1 MMLKR
6 LPFLTAGLL
15 AGLGPLTG
23 CITEP
28 DQSSQ
33 SVRGLQTQGVILNES
48 VVSVFARVQAIAD
61 SMTST
66 PLVNAGVPN
75 SFRTEIRGAA
85 TNVLVEARD
94 AYSTAVHVR
103 SDSVKV
109 REQILSALMQ

>member
-1 MMLKR
+1 MQR
-6 LPFLTAGLL
+6 LPLIAASILIGLCTLTS
-15 AGLGPLTG
+15 

-28 DQSSQ
+28 VLGSQ
-33 SVRGLQTQGVILNES
+33 SVKGLRTQGVILSES
-48 VVSVFARVQAIAD
+48 VESVFARAQAIAAN
-61 SMTST
+61 MTST
-66 PLVNAGVPN
+66 PLESAGVPH

-109 REQILSALMQ
+109 REQILNALMR